1 VTFLARAIAIV
12 LTIAGMYAAELV
24 HREVAI
30 TIDDLPLGGDDTTP
44 CTLDTVRRITAK
56 LLRPFAEQKIPVIGF
71 VNAGRCEDFTPQ
83 ALREILNMWLDA
95 GADLGNHTYSHP
107 DLNDTPLAEYEA
119 DILRGEPAIR
129 EALAQRGKTLRYF
142 RHPFLRTG
150 PDLATKHALE
160 NFLAAHGYTIAPV
173 TLDNS
178 DYMFATV
185 YADALQRHDLELAG
199 KVKSAYIPYMDSIF
213 AFFEVRSREVVGHEI
228 AQTLLIHAHQL
239 NAESMPA
246 LLQMMRSRGYEFVT
260 LDRALA
266 DDGYRLPNEYAGP
279 GGFSWIHRWSMT
291 KHMQPKGEPDEPRY
305 ITDAYQK
312 LRSR

>member
-1 VTFLARAIAIV
+1 
-12 LTIAGMYAAELV
+12 
-24 HREVAI
+24 
-30 TIDDLPLGGDDTTP
+30 
-44 CTLDTVRRITAK
+44 
-56 LLRPFAEQKIPVIGF
+56 
-71 VNAGRCEDFTPQ
+71 
-83 ALREILNMWLDA
+83 
-95 GADLGNHTYSHP
+95 
-107 DLNDTPLAEYEA
+107 
-119 DILRGEPAIR
+119 
-129 EALAQRGKTLRYF
+129 
-142 RHPFLRTG
+142 
-150 PDLATKHALE
+150 
-160 NFLAAHGYTIAPV
+160 
-173 TLDNS
+173 
-178 DYMFATV
+178 
-185 YADALQRHDLELAG
+185 
-199 KVKSAYIPYMDSIF
+199 MDSIF

-291 KHMQPKGEPDEPRY
+291 KHVQPKGEPDEPRY

>member
-1 VTFLARAIAIV
+1 VTFLVRAIAIV
-12 LTIAGMYAAELV
+12 LTSAGMYAVEPV
-24 HREVAI
+24 HRKVAI
-30 TIDDLPLGGDDTTP
+30 TIDDLPLGGGDTSA
-44 CTLDTVRRITAK
+44 CTLDNVRHMTDK
-56 LLRPFAEQKIPVIGF
+56 LLHPFAEQKIPVIGF
-71 VNAGRCEDFTPQ
+71 VNAGRCEDLTPE

-107 DLNDTPLAEYEA
+107 DLNNTPLAEYEA
-119 DILRGEPAIR
+119 DILRGEPAVR

-150 PDLATKHALE
+150 LDLTTKHELE

-178 DYMFATV
+178 DYMFAAA
-185 YADALQRHDLELAG
+185 YADALRRHDLDLAG
-199 KVKSAYIPYMDSIF
+199 KVKAAYVPYMDSIF
-213 AFFEVRSREVVGHEI
+213 AFFEARSIKVVGHEI

-239 NAESMPA
+239 NADSMPA
-246 LLQMMRSRGYEFVT
+246 LLKMMRSRGYEFVT
-260 LDRALA
+260 LDRALG

-279 GGFSWIHRWSMT
+279 GGFSWIHRWSIT
-291 KHMQPKGEPDEPRY
+291 KHMQPQGEPDEPAY
-305 ITDAYQK
+305 ITEAYQK

>member
-1 VTFLARAIAIV
+1 MNVRARAVA
-12 LTIAGMYAAELV
+12 LLLALACTLGAESV
-24 HREVAI
+24 HRQVAI
-30 TIDDLPLGGDDTTP
+30 TIDDLPLGGGDTSP
-44 CTLDTVRRITAK
+44 CTLDNVRRITTK

-71 VNAGRCEDFTPQ
+71 VNAGRCEDLTPQ

-107 DLNDTPLAEYEA
+107 DLNNTPLEQYEA

-150 PDLATKHALE
+150 LDLATKHALE
-160 NFLAAHGYTIAPV
+160 NFLAARGYTIAPV

-178 DYMFATV
+178 DYMFAAV
-185 YADALQRHDLELAG
+185 YADALSHHDLKLAD
-199 KVKSAYIPYMDSIF
+199 KVKSDYIPYMDSIF
-213 AFFEVRSREVVGHEI
+213 AFFETRSREVAGHEI

-239 NAESMPA
+239 NADSMPA
-246 LLQMMRSRGYEFVT
+246 LLRMMRSRGYEFVT

-279 GGFSWIHRWSMT
+279 GGFSWIHRWSIT
-291 KHMQPKGEPDEPRY
+291 KHMQPKGEPDEPPF
-305 ITDAYQK
+305 IAEAYKK
-312 LRSR
+312 LLSR